1 MEIMVEIS
9 QQVWYAVSQGRE
21 AFSDG
26 VYWFVYSLTSNK
38 FIKSIWKGRN
48 FLKDILVYGVLVV
61 VTFFLLKKL

>member
-38 FIKSIWKGRN
+38 FIKASGR
-48 FLKDILVYGVLVV
+48 GVIS
-61 VTFFLLKKL
+61 